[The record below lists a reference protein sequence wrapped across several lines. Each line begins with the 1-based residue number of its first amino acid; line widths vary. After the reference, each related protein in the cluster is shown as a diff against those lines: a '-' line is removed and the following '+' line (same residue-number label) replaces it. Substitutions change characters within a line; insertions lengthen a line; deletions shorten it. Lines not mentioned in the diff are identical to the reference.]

1 MMPMKATLIKRECK
15 MLKRVE
21 RHIVTKTDKNY
32 EAIKEICHK
41 SKNLY
46 NYANY
51 ILRKSFFETNKLPNE
66 YDLVKI
72 LTAQNQNDYRSLPA
86 QTAQKT
92 IKLLF
97 KNWKS
102 FFRAV
107 KAYQQDKFKFKER
120 PRIPK
125 FKPRSNQG
133 FYMTV
138 FTNQQI
144 KSKNNLINFPKFS
157 NLKPITTK
165 VSSIKQVRLI
175 PDTACFIVEIV
186 YEKDI
191 RQIEIKQGSIAA
203 IDLGLNGFVTFL
215 DNQGNQPFII
225 NGKGAKSYNQFYNKR
240 KANLRSQLPKNI
252 FSSNELRRLELI
264 RNLFMQNFLHQSSSI
279 VIKAL
284 IERKIET
291 LVIGL
296 NEDWKQ
302 KISLG
307 KITNQNFVS
316 IPYRKLVDQLIYK
329 CEEIGIKVILTE
341 EAYTSK
347 IDHFIAE
354 EMKHHDEY
362 AGKRIHRGLF
372 RSSLNFVI
380 QSDVNGALG
389 IMRKVF
395 PEKALALAN
404 LIRNRGVAFTP
415 IIINPISL
423 SAVNHSRLA
432 TNNTNA
438 F

>member
-1 MMPMKATLIKRECK
+1 
-15 MLKRVE
+15 MLRRVE
-21 RHIVTKTDKNY
+21 RHIITKTDKNY

-66 YDLVKI
+66 YDLEKN
-72 LTAQNQNDYRSLPA
+72 LTNKNQSDYRALPA
-86 QTAQKT
+86 QTAQQT

-102 FFRAV
+102 FFKAI
-107 KAYQQDKFKFKER
+107 KAYQRDKSKFKGR

-125 FKPRSNQG
+125 FKPRAEKG
-133 FYMTV
+133 FFATV
-138 FTNQQI
+138 FTDQQI
-144 KSKNNLINFPKFS
+144 K
-157 NLKPITTK
+157 LKENKIHFIKSVLNPITTK
-165 VSSIKQVRLI
+165 VSTIKQVRLI
-175 PDTACFIVEIV
+175 PATACFIVEIV

-191 RQIEIKQGSIAA
+191 RQVETMQGSVAA

-215 DNQGNQPFII
+215 DNQGYQPFII

-240 KANLRSQLPKNI
+240 KANLQSQLPANI
-252 FSSNELRRLELI
+252 FSSNELRQLELR

-302 KISLG
+302 EINLG

-316 IPYRKLVDQLIYK
+316 IPHRKLVDQLIYK
-329 CEEIGIKVILTE
+329 CEEVGIKVILTE
-341 EAYTSK
+341 ESYTSK
-347 IDHFIAE
+347 IDHFVEE
-354 EMKHHDEY
+354 EMKHHDKY

-372 RSSLNFVI
+372 RSSTGILI
-380 QSDVNGALG
+380 QGDVNGALG

-395 PEKALALAN
+395 PEKALALAK

-415 IIINPISL
+415 IIVNPISL
-423 SAVNHSRLA
+423 SVVNRSRLA
-432 TNNTNA
+432 TNSTVLDLA
-438 F
+438 V

>member
-1 MMPMKATLIKRECK
+1 
-15 MLKRVE
+15 MLRRVE

-51 ILRKSFFETNKLPNE
+51 ILRKSFFETNKLPDE

-72 LTAQNQNDYRSLPA
+72 LTAQNQDDYRSLPA
-86 QTAQKT
+86 QTVQQT

-97 KNWKS
+97 KSWKS
-102 FFRAV
+102 FFQLC
-107 KAYQQDKFKFKER
+107 KAYKKDKSKFKAR

-125 FKPRSNQG
+125 FKPRAEKG
-133 FYMTV
+133 FFATV
-138 FTNQQI
+138 FTDQQI
-144 KSKNNLINFPKFS
+144 KLKANKIHFIKSV
-157 NLKPITTK
+157 LKPITTK

-186 YEKDI
+186 YEKDVK
-191 RQIEIKQGSIAA
+191 QIEITQGSVAA

-215 DNQGNQPFII
+215 DNQGFTPFII

-240 KANLRSQLPKNI
+240 KASLQPQLPLDI
-252 FSSNELRRLELI
+252 YSSNELRRLELR

-302 KISLG
+302 EINLG
-307 KITNQNFVS
+307 KRTNQNFVS
-316 IPYRKLVDQLIYK
+316 IPHRKLVDQLIYK

-341 EAYTSK
+341 ESYTSK
-347 IDHFIAE
+347 IDHFIGE
-354 EMKHHDEY
+354 EMKHHDKY
-362 AGKRIHRGLF
+362 AGRRIHRGLF
-372 RSSLNFVI
+372 RSSTGLLI
-380 QSDVNGALG
+380 QGDVNGALG

-395 PEKALALAN
+395 PEKALELAE

-415 IIINPISL
+415 IIVNPISL
-423 SAVNHSRLA
+423 SAVNRSRLA
-432 TNNTNA
+432 TNNTLLDLA
-438 F
+438 V

>member
-1 MMPMKATLIKRECK
+1 MFR
-15 MLKRVE
+15 RVE

-51 ILRKSFFETNKLPNE
+51 ILRKSFFETRKLPEE
-66 YDLVKI
+66 YE
-72 LTAQNQNDYRSLPA
+72 LTKLLANSDQDDYRALPA
-86 QTAQKT
+86 QTAQQT

-102 FFRAV
+102 FFKAS
-107 KAYQQDKFKFKER
+107 KAYKKDKSKFKGR

-125 FKPRSNQG
+125 FKPRAEKG
-133 FYMTV
+133 FFATI
-138 FTNQQI
+138 FTDQQI
-144 KSKNNLINFPKFS
+144 KLKENKIYFIKSV
-157 NLKPITTK
+157 LKPITTK
-165 VSSIKQVRLI
+165 VSTIKQVRLI
-175 PDTACFIVEIV
+175 PATACFIVEIV

-191 RQIEIKQGSIAA
+191 RQVEMIQGSVAA
-203 IDLGLNGFVTFL
+203 IDLGLDGFVTFL
-215 DNQGNQPFII
+215 DNQGYQPFII

-240 KANLRSQLPKNI
+240 KASLQSQLPENI
-252 FSSNELRRLELI
+252 FSSNELRQLEL
-264 RNLFMQNFLHQSSSI
+264 RRSLFMQNFLHQSSSI

-302 KISLG
+302 EINLG

-316 IPYRKLVDQLIYK
+316 IPHKKLVEQLIYK
-329 CEEIGIKVILTE
+329 CEEIGVKVILTE

-347 IDHFIAE
+347 IDHFIGE
-354 EMKHHDEY
+354 EMKHHDKY
-362 AGKRIHRGLF
+362 AGRRIHRGLF
-372 RSSLNFVI
+372 RSSTGLLI
-380 QSDVNGALG
+380 QGDVNGALG

-395 PEKALALAN
+395 PEKALALAK

-415 IIINPISL
+415 IIVNPISL
-423 SAVNHSRLA
+423 SAVNRSRLA
-432 TNNTNA
+432 ANNTLLDLA
-438 F
+438 V

>member
-1 MMPMKATLIKRECK
+1 
-15 MLKRVE
+15 MLRRVE

-51 ILRKSFFETNKLPNE
+51 ILRKSFFETRKLPEE
-66 YDLVKI
+66 YE
-72 LTAQNQNDYRSLPA
+72 LTKLLANSDQDDYRSLPA
-86 QTAQKT
+86 QTAQQT

-102 FFRAV
+102 FF
-107 KAYQQDKFKFKER
+107 KAIKTYQRDKSKFKGR

-125 FKPRSNQG
+125 FKPRAEKG
-133 FYMTV
+133 FFATI
-138 FTNQQI
+138 FTDQQI
-144 KSKNNLINFPKFS
+144 KLKENKIYFIKSV
-157 NLKPITTK
+157 LKPITTK
-165 VSSIKQVRLI
+165 VSTIKQVRLI
-175 PDTACFIVEIV
+175 PATACFIVEII

-191 RQIEIKQGSIAA
+191 RQVEKSDGSVAA
-203 IDLGLNGFVTFL
+203 IDLGLDGFVTFL
-215 DNQGNQPFII
+215 DNQGYQPFII

-240 KANLRSQLPKNI
+240 KASLQSQLPENI
-252 FSSNELRRLELI
+252 FSSNELRQLEL
-264 RNLFMQNFLHQSSSI
+264 RRSLFMQNFLHQSSSI

-302 KISLG
+302 EINLG

-316 IPYRKLVDQLIYK
+316 IPHKKLVDQLIYK
-329 CEEIGIKVILTE
+329 CEEIGVKVILTE
-341 EAYTSK
+341 ESYTSK
-347 IDHFIAE
+347 IDHFIGE
-354 EMKHHDEY
+354 EMKHHDKY

-372 RSSLNFVI
+372 RSSTGLLI
-380 QSDVNGALG
+380 QGDVNGALG

-395 PEKALALAN
+395 PEKALALAK

-415 IIINPISL
+415 IIVNPISL
-423 SAVNHSRLA
+423 SVVNRSRLA
-432 TNNTNA
+432 TNNTVLDLA
-438 F
+438 V

>member
-1 MMPMKATLIKRECK
+1 
-15 MLKRVE
+15 MLRRVE
-21 RHIVTKTDKNY
+21 RHIITKTDKNY
-32 EAIKEICHK
+32 KAIKEICHK

-72 LTAQNQNDYRSLPA
+72 LTNENQNDYRALPA
-86 QTAQKT
+86 QTAQQT

-102 FFRAV
+102 FFKAS
-107 KAYQQDKFKFKER
+107 KAYKKDKSKFKGR

-125 FKPRSNQG
+125 FKPRAEKG
-133 FYMTV
+133 FFATI
-138 FTNQQI
+138 FTDQQI
-144 KSKNNLINFPKFS
+144 KLKENKIYFIKSV
-157 NLKPITTK
+157 LKPITTK
-165 VSSIKQVRLI
+165 VSTIKQVRLI
-175 PDTACFIVEIV
+175 PAPACFIVEII

-191 RQIEIKQGSIAA
+191 RQVEKSDGSVAA
-203 IDLGLNGFVTFL
+203 IDLGLDGFVTFL
-215 DNQGNQPFII
+215 DNQGYQPFII

-240 KANLRSQLPKNI
+240 KASLQSQLPENI
-252 FSSNELRRLELI
+252 FSSNELRQLELR

-302 KISLG
+302 EINLG

-316 IPYRKLVDQLIYK
+316 IPHKKLVDQLIYK

-347 IDHFIAE
+347 IDHFIGE
-354 EMKHHDEY
+354 EMKHHDKY

-372 RSSLNFVI
+372 RSSTGLLI
-380 QSDVNGALG
+380 QGDVNGALG

-395 PEKALALAN
+395 PEKALALAK

-415 IIINPISL
+415 IIVNPISL
-423 SAVNHSRLA
+423 SVVNRSRLA
-432 TNNTNA
+432 TNNTVLDLA
-438 F
+438 V

>member
-1 MMPMKATLIKRECK
+1 
-15 MLKRVE
+15 MLRRVE
-21 RHIVTKTDKNY
+21 RHIITKTDKNY
-32 EAIKEICHK
+32 AAIKEICHK

-72 LTAQNQNDYRSLPA
+72 LTNENQDDYRALPA
-86 QTAQKT
+86 QTAQQT

-102 FFRAV
+102 FFKLC
-107 KAYQQDKFKFKER
+107 KAYKKDRSKFKGR

-125 FKPRSNQG
+125 FKPRAEKG
-133 FYMTV
+133 FFATV
-138 FTNQQI
+138 FTDQQI
-144 KSKNNLINFPKFS
+144 KLKENKIYFIKSV
-157 NLKPITTK
+157 LKPITTK
-165 VSSIKQVRLI
+165 VSTIKQVRLI
-175 PDTACFIVEIV
+175 PATACFIVEIV

-191 RQIEIKQGSIAA
+191 RQIEVEQGSVAA
-203 IDLGLNGFVTFL
+203 IDLGLDGFVTFL
-215 DNQGNQPFII
+215 DNQGYQPFII

-240 KANLRSQLPKNI
+240 KANLQSQLPENI
-252 FSSNELRRLELI
+252 FSSNELRQLELR

-302 KISLG
+302 EINLG

-316 IPYRKLVDQLIYK
+316 IPHRKLVDQLIYK
-329 CEEIGIKVILTE
+329 CEEVGIKVILTE

-347 IDHFIAE
+347 IDHFIEE
-354 EMKHHDEY
+354 EMKHHDKY

-380 QSDVNGALG
+380 QGDVNGALG

-395 PEKALALAN
+395 PEKALALAE

-415 IIINPISL
+415 IIVNPISL
-423 SAVNHSRLA
+423 SVVNRSRLA
-432 TNNTNA
+432 TNNTVLDLA
-438 F
+438 V

>member
-1 MMPMKATLIKRECK
+1 MFR
-15 MLKRVE
+15 RVE

-51 ILRKSFFETNKLPNE
+51 ILRKSFFETRKLPEE
-66 YDLVKI
+66 YE
-72 LTAQNQNDYRSLPA
+72 LTKLLANSDQDDYRALPA
-86 QTAQKT
+86 QTAQQT

-102 FFRAV
+102 FFKAS
-107 KAYQQDKFKFKER
+107 KAYKKDRSKFKGR

-125 FKPRSNQG
+125 FKPRAEKG
-133 FYMTV
+133 FFATV
-138 FTNQQI
+138 FTDQQI
-144 KSKNNLINFPKFS
+144 KLKENKIHFIKSA
-157 NLKPITTK
+157 LKPITTK
-165 VSSIKQVRLI
+165 VSTIKQVRLI
-175 PDTACFIVEIV
+175 PATACFIVEIV

-191 RQIEIKQGSIAA
+191 RQIKKSDGSVAA
-203 IDLGLNGFVTFL
+203 IDLGLDGFVTFL
-215 DNQGNQPFII
+215 DNQGFTPFII

-240 KANLRSQLPKNI
+240 KADLQSQLPLNVY
-252 FSSNELRRLELI
+252 SSNELRQLELR

-302 KISLG
+302 EINLG

-316 IPYRKLVDQLIYK
+316 IPHKKLVDQLIYK
-329 CEEIGIKVILTE
+329 CEEIGVKVILTE

-347 IDHFIAE
+347 IDHFIGE
-354 EMKHHDEY
+354 EMKHHDKY
-362 AGKRIHRGLF
+362 AGRRIHRGLF

-380 QSDVNGALG
+380 QGDVNGALG

-395 PEKALALAN
+395 PEKALALAK

-415 IIINPISL
+415 IIVNPISL
-423 SAVNHSRLA
+423 SVVNRSRLA
-432 TNNTNA
+432 TNNTVLDLA
-438 F
+438 V